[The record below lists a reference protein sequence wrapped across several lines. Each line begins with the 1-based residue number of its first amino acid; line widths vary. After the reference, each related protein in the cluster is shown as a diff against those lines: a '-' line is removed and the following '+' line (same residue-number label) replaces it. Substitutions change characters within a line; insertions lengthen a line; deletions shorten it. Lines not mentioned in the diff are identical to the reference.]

1 MTGLRVGWCS
11 GGFVRVRGRLT
22 MREPIDWGYVFFG
35 VEGIRR
41 GPLVRFVFDG
51 ERWVASD
58 E

>member
-1 MTGLRVGWCS
+1 
-11 GGFVRVRGRLT
+11 